1 MAGHFILL
9 DESVVPRMFRSVPHF
24 LLPQRVLAE
33 SVFVAI
39 AKENGEI
46 LILKDRNGGN
56 AGLVLSKQESD
67 SVKAQLRKTLGVN
80 EKGES
85 VGTQD

>member
-1 MAGHFILL
+1 MPGHFILL
-9 DESVVPRMFRSVPHF
+9 DEQVVPRLFRGVPHF

-56 AGLVLSKQESD
+56 AGLVLSKQEGD
-67 SVKAQLRKTLGVN
+67 SIKAELRKALGVN
-80 EKGES
+80 EQGEPD
-85 VGTQD
+85 GD